1 MKGNNIL
8 VATVKSWNVGNFNKI
23 KEEYKDYNWY
33 LITNKEE
40 LTHDYLNKIKPAF
53 IFFPHWS
60 WMIPEEIYENFN
72 CIVFHMTD
80 LPFGRGGSPLQN
92 LIVRSIYETKISAIR
107 VVGKLDAGPVY
118 LKENLSLHGNAE
130 EIYMRASDTFFKMIR
145 EIIEKKPEPKP
156 QEGKVIE
163 FKRRTPEQSELP
175 KTDDLRKIYDL
186 IRMLDAEGYPKAC
199 IERNGIRF
207 EFERA
212 SLKDGYIKADVIIR
226 KNEKK

>member
-1 MKGNNIL
+1 MKRNKIL
-8 VATVKSWNVGNFNKI
+8 VATVKSWNVRNFNKI
-23 KEEYKDYNWY
+23 KEEYKDFNWY
-33 LITNKEE
+33 LITNKGE
-40 LTHDYLNKIKPAF
+40 LTYDYLNKIKPAF

-92 LIVRSIYETKISAIR
+92 LIVRGIYETKISAIK
-107 VVGKLDAGPVY
+107 VVGKLDAGSVY

-130 EIYMRASDTFFKMIR
+130 EIYMRASDTVFKMIR
-145 EIIEKKPEPKP
+145 EIIEKKPEPKT
-156 QEGKVIE
+156 QEGEVIE

-175 KTDDLRKIYDL
+175 MTNDLRKIYDF
-186 IRMLDAEGYPKAC
+186 IRMLDAEDYPKGY

-212 SLKDGYIKADVIIR
+212 SLKEGYIKADVIIR

>member
-1 MKGNNIL
+1 MKENIL
-8 VATVKSWNVGNFNKI
+8 VVTVKSWNVGNFNKI

-40 LTHDYLNKIKPAF
+40 LTYDYLNKIKPAF

-92 LIVRSIYETKISAIR
+92 LIVRSIYGTKISAIK
-107 VVGKLDAGPVY
+107 VVGGLDAGPVY
-118 LKENLSLHGNAE
+118 LKKNLSLHGNAE
-130 EIYMRASDTFFKMIR
+130 EIYIRASDLTFKMIGV
-145 EIIEKKPEPKP
+145 IIEKKPEPVP
-156 QEGKVIE
+156 QEGDVIE
-163 FKRRTPEQSELP
+163 FKRRKPEQSELP
-175 KTDDLRKIYDL
+175 MTDNLRKIYDY
-186 IRMLDAEGYPKAC
+186 IRMLDAEGYPKAYVD
-199 IERNGIRF
+199 RNGLRF

-212 SLKDGYIKADVIIR
+212 SLKVGYIKADVIIK

>member
-1 MKGNNIL
+1 MKDNIL
-8 VATVKSWNVGNFNKI
+8 VATIKSWNCENFSKI

-40 LTHDYLNKIKPAF
+40 LTYDYLNKIKPAYV
-53 IFFPHWS
+53 FFPHWS
-60 WMIPEEIYENFN
+60 WIIPKEIYKNFN

-92 LIVRSIYETKISAIR
+92 LIERGFYETKISAIK
-107 VVGKLDAGPVY
+107 VVGGLDAGPVY

-130 EIYMRASDTFFKMIR
+130 EIYIRASDITFKMIG
-145 EIIEKKPEPKP
+145 EIMEKKPEPVP
-156 QEGKVIE
+156 QEGDVIE
-163 FKRRTPEQSELP
+163 FKRRKPEQSELP
-175 KTDDLRKIYDL
+175 MTDNLRKIYDY
-186 IRMLDAEGYPKAC
+186 IRMLDAESYPSAY
-199 IERNGIRF
+199 IDRNGLRF

-212 SLKDGYIKADVIIR
+212 SLKEGYIKADVIIK

>member
-118 LKENLSLHGNAE
+118 LKENLSLHGTAE

-145 EIIEKKPEPKP
+145 EIIEKKPEPKQAKP
-156 QEGKVIE
+156 TEKPLEKPKEV
-163 FKRRTPEQSELP
+163 PSAAEL
-175 KTDDLRKIYDL
+175 KEKK
-186 IRMLDAEGYPKAC
+186 EEK
-199 IERNGIRF
+199 
-207 EFERA
+207 
-212 SLKDGYIKADVIIR
+212 KDGK
-226 KNEKK
+226 